1 MVHHINS
8 NEHFYFAQN
17 CSVYTIE
24 VIAKVIGAEPQI
36 NNSKVV
42 IKNLLTDSR
51 RIAFPATSLFFALQ
65 STRRDGFS
73 FIEELYKQG
82 VTNFVLNQ
90 LPESSKYPEAN
101 FLIVHN
107 TLQALQ
113 QLAAW
118 HRSHFHYPV
127 IGITGSNGKTIV
139 KEWLYQVLSPEYNI
153 IRSPRSYNSQIGVP
167 LSVWQMNSQHTLAI
181 FEAGISQPNEMNKL
195 EHIIQ
200 PTIGIL
206 TNIGEAH
213 QEGFESVAQKVK
225 EKLQLFTHAET
236 LFCNKDNVIIN
247 ESISSLSI
255 PKLQTWSLQQNASL
269 FIQKIEKEQHRTIIS
284 AVHNQS
290 ENIDITIPFTDNASI
305 ENAITCWNV
314 CLYLKLPHSVIVER
328 MAQLQ
333 TVDMRLQLLKAVNG
347 CSLINDSYSFDINSF
362 NIALDFLLQQHQY
375 SSKTVIISDFAI
387 ATDDSLYYQIADV
400 LAIKKI
406 NRIITIGESWYR
418 LQDIFK
424 DKIRRATHFISM
436 QSYLDQLHTSQF
448 HNEVILLK
456 GARKFGFERIV
467 AQLVDKVHSTVME
480 INLTALANN
489 LKAYQ
494 QQLHPGTK
502 LMAMIKAG
510 GYGSGSAEVANVLQ
524 YHKVDYLAVAYA
536 DEGVELRKA
545 GISLP
550 ILVLNVDEA
559 AFETIVDNN
568 LEPELFSFS
577 ILRNFNSYLFKQ
589 GIQQYPVHIKL
600 DTGMHRLGF
609 EEKDIP
615 ELIAM
620 LSNTKSIAVKSVF
633 THLAASEDEE
643 EDFFTQQQYEIFNRC
658 SNRLQ
663 NALKYHFIRHIANSA
678 AIFRHPNI
686 QLDMVR
692 LGIGLYGVDSAH
704 EHQLQLQTVCTL
716 KTTIAQ
722 LRWINAGETV
732 GYNRRG
738 KVDKKELIATLRI
751 GYADGVSRRL
761 SNGVGSVWIKGK
773 LAPIIGNVCMDMLMV
788 TATNIEGVQ
797 EGDEVEIFGKNIPVQ
812 LVAHQCGT
820 ISYEILTGINQRV
833 KRIYIEE

>member
-1 MVHHINS
+1 
-8 NEHFYFAQN
+8 
-17 CSVYTIE
+17 VYTIE
-24 VIAKVIGAEPQI
+24 AIAKAI
-36 NNSKVV
+36 NAKPHITNGKAV

-51 RIAFPATSLFFALQ
+51 RIVFPATSLFFALH
-65 STRRDGFS
+65 SSRRDGFD
-73 FIEELYKQG
+73 FIEEVFKQG
-82 VTNFVLNQ
+82 ITNFVTTQ
-90 LPESSKYPEAN
+90 LPDVSKYPNAN
-101 FLIVHN
+101 FLLVKD

-118 HRSHFHYPV
+118 HRGHFNYPV

-139 KEWLYQVLSPEYNI
+139 KEWLYQLLTPEYNI

-167 LSVWQMNSQHTLAI
+167 LSVWQMSNQHNLAI
-181 FEAGISQPNEMNKL
+181 FEAGISQHDEMNKL
-195 EHIIQ
+195 KRIVQ
-200 PTIGIL
+200 PTIGLL

-213 QEGFESVAQKVK
+213 QEGFESVEQKVR
-225 EKLQLFTHAET
+225 EKLQLFTNTQT
-236 LFCNKDNVIIN
+236 LFCNKDNVVVN
-247 ESISSLSI
+247 NSLSTLSI
-255 PKLQTWSLQQNASL
+255 PQIYSWGLQDNADL
-269 FIQKIEKEQHRTIIS
+269 FIQKIEKQQHQTTIT
-284 AVHNQS
+284 ALYNQS
-290 ENIDITIPFTDNASI
+290 ENITINIPFTDDASI

-314 CLYLKLPHSVIVER
+314 CLYFQLPYSTITER

-333 TVDMRLQLLKAVNG
+333 AVDMRLQLLKAVNG
-347 CSLINDSYSFDINSF
+347 CSIINDSYSFDINSF

-375 SSKTVIISDFAI
+375 PSKTVMISDFAI
-387 ATDDSLYYQIADV
+387 ATDDSHYYQIADV

-406 NRIITIGESWYR
+406 NRVITIGENWYR
-418 LQDIFK
+418 LQSILK
-424 DKIRRATHFISM
+424 DKIRRTTHFISM
-436 QSYLDQLHTSQF
+436 QSYLNQLHTSQF

-467 AQLVDKVHSTVME
+467 AQLEDKVHSTVME
-480 INLTALANN
+480 INLTALAHN

-494 QQLHPGTK
+494 QRLQPGTR

-550 ILVLNVDEA
+550 ILVLNVDEV
-559 AFETIVDNN
+559 AFEAILDNN
-568 LEPELFSFS
+568 LEPELFSFG
-577 ILRNFNSYLFKQ
+577 ILKAFNNYLSKQ

-609 EEKDIP
+609 EEKDVP
-615 ELIAM
+615 ELIAK
-620 LSNTKSIAVKSVF
+620 LINTKYIAIKSVF

-643 EDFFTQQQYEIFNRC
+643 EDPFTRQQYDIFNRC
-658 SNRLQ
+658 CNRLQ
-663 NALKYHFIRHIANSA
+663 KALKYNFIRHIANSA
-678 AIFRHPNI
+678 AIFRHPAI

-692 LGIGLYGVDSAH
+692 LGIGLYGVDSAN
-704 EHQLQLQTVCTL
+704 ENQLQLQTVCTL

-722 LRWINAGETV
+722 LRWIKAGETV

-738 KVDKKELIATLRI
+738 KVNKDELIATLRI

-761 SNGVGSVWIKGK
+761 SNGVGNVWIKGK
-773 LAPIIGNVCMDMLMV
+773 SAPIIGNVCMDMLMV
-788 TATNIEGVQ
+788 VVTGIDGVQ
-797 EGDEVEIFGKNIPVQ
+797 EGDEAEIFGKNILVQ
-812 LVAHQCGT
+812 EVAKQCGT
-820 ISYEILTGINQRV
+820 IPYEILTGISQRV